1 VDDQVPV
8 EMILLALSRLGSA
21 SFRSL
26 TAELEGISTPT
37 EVARAFKTALADG
50 FITSQLSSGKAS
62 ELRYGLT
69 DEGVAAL
76 GSFKEVRVADILEVL
91 AAFDDFGGGSLGLVA
106 WEFGRVEEAVSP
118 AWARAIE
125 EGLLEPAGTDP
136 VYGEEV
142 WRLSEDGTPGAT
154 VAASPPRRTRAVQ
167 RRSTASRQTRTA
179 KSLISPCNAR
189 VPRRPARRSS
199 GACWRVPGWGRAC
212 PPAPPPSFLAAVR
225 PGRSRSAEA
234 RLRLTGVRTALKEWK

>member
-1 VDDQVPV
+1 MDDQVPV
-8 EMILLALSRLGSA
+8 GMILLALSRLGSA

-26 TAELEGISTPT
+26 TAELEGIATPAG
-37 EVARAFKTALADG
+37 VARAFKTALADG

-136 VYGEEV
+136 VYGEEM
-142 WRLSEDGTPGAT
+142 WRLSERGRHAWSDGGG
-154 VAASPPRRTRAVQ
+154 
-167 RRSTASRQTRTA
+167 
-179 KSLISPCNAR
+179 I
-189 VPRRPARRSS
+189 
-199 GACWRVPGWGRAC
+199 
-212 PPAPPPSFLAAVR
+212 PSA
-225 PGRSRSAEA
+225 
-234 RLRLTGVRTALKEWK
+234 